1 MQRFFGGETHGILTM
16 TPPFTFGCSTYCCTD
31 LPLRDAL
38 ELIRKRTRRIEI
50 LSEGLHD
57 LFLYNDACTG
67 IDADFSVHAPCSEIN
82 LAGLNER
89 MRTAGVQVI
98 DDLCVI
104 CDAMKATTLVVHP
117 GYSAWDSCRGQSFAA
132 LLQSLD
138 ALAAIQ
144 QEHDVRIGVE
154 NMGSWECCHFKRP
167 DLIEELDQRDLGF
180 VLDVGHAHLNGALAD
195 FLVAS
200 PPVHVHLH
208 DNDRITDSHAACG
221 TGSVDF
227 YPVLECIPK
236 SLPCIIEVR
245 MIGDFGQSVAFLE
258 GLPEFGQ
265 VELPDKACGRP
276 EPWP

>member
-1 MQRFFGGETHGILTM
+1 MTKPLTC
-16 TPPFTFGCSTYCCTD
+16 GCSTYCCTD

-38 ELIRKRTRRIEI
+38 EQIRKRTRRIEI

-57 LFLYNDACTG
+57 LFRFSDACTG

-104 CDAMKATTLVVHP
+104 CDAIRATTLVVHP
-117 GYSAWDSCRGQSFAA
+117 GYSAWDSCREQSFAT

-138 ALAAIQ
+138 ALENIQ

-154 NMGSWECCHFKRP
+154 NMGAWECCHFRMP
-167 DLIEELDQRDLGF
+167 DLIGELKRRDLGF

-195 FLVAS
+195 FLAAS
-200 PPVHVHLH
+200 PPIHVHLH
-208 DNDRITDSHAACG
+208 DNDRVTDAHATCG

-227 YPVLECIPK
+227 HAVLDRIPA
-236 SLPCIIEVR
+236 SVSRVVEVR
-245 MIGDFGQSVAFLE
+245 TIGDYEQSIAYINGLE
-258 GLPEFGQ
+258 EGGIS
-265 VELPDKACGRP
+265 
-276 EPWP
+276 